1 MRIGLL
7 VTSVGSFGNK
17 GFYNLQEVGLG
28 KALGALGHYVEI
40 YKCVSKD
47 KAGTVETVAPNV
59 RLHPVG
65 VMTVS
70 SNALFSCT
78 AVLAPDLDV
87 LVFMSDIQISAIG
100 VARWAKRHGILFL
113 PYVGT
118 TGSTGASPVKRWI
131 MNRLADIIFR
141 AYKNTSVLVKTT
153 AVKKELN
160 RRGIK
165 DVDVAPVGLD
175 FDLMQKD
182 YHVPKDEL
190 KASLG
195 LNPEAKYI
203 LMVGRI
209 ESDRDPLD
217 VVPVFEKLHRHDGTF
232 RLLVIGNGSL
242 ENALKDALERR
253 GLKEYALFVPQ
264 VSNSRMWKYYRAAEA
279 LVSFSRTEIFGMS
292 ILEAMYYELPVYVM
306 HAPGP
311 DDIILNGKTGWLF
324 SSPMEMA
331 DAVAED
337 RGSETGKMAH
347 RRVTEFFSWSSMTKA
362 VVGKAEAA
370 GLPAEMKIHKGK

>member
-195 LNPEAKYI
+195 L
-203 LMVGRI
+203 
-209 ESDRDPLD
+209 
-217 VVPVFEKLHRHDGTF
+217 HDGTF

-347 RRVTEFFSWSSMTKA
+347 RRVTEFFSWSSMAKA
-362 VVGKAEAA
+362 IVGKAEAA